1 MSAAATPI
9 SPTLHIQIM
18 WDNHFYTPFMRYC
31 GLTGG
36 ARITEVSE
44 YEEKAAYAELEP
56 LEKELQFIIRAF
68 HARTGALPVVG
79 DEITVSNYYHYVP
92 TEVRVVRRLLFMP
105 LSDSD
110 PEVMQVI
117 YFLDCDDIRAY
128 K

>member
-1 MSAAATPI
+1 MSAAVAPI

-18 WDNHFYTPFMRYC
+18 WDHHFYTPFLRYC
-31 GLTGG
+31 GRIGG

-44 YEEKAAYAELEP
+44 HEEQAAYAELEP
-56 LEKELQFIIRAF
+56 LEQELQIIIRAF

-79 DEITVSNYYHYVP
+79 DELNASNYYHYVP
-92 TEVRVVRRLLFMP
+92 TEVRVARRLLFMP
-105 LSDSD
+105 ISDSD

-117 YFLDCDDIRAY
+117 YFLDCDDIRTY